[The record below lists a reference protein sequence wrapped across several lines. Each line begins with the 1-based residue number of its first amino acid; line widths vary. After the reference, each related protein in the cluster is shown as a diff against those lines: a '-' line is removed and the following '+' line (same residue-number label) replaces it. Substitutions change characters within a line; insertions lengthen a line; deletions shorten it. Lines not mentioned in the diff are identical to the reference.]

1 MSKAQISEIIKK
13 RKNSLAIRK
22 GYFSLFLRLLLLVLA
37 GYLIFTQIFLMT
49 RASGNGMFPAIKDG
63 DLIIG
68 FRLQQ
73 EYTKN
78 DIVTYQTKG
87 SRQVGRIIAREND
100 VVTMDKSG
108 TLLVNGTV
116 QSGEIN
122 FPTYAKKG
130 IHYPYRVPKDSIFVL
145 GDYRTQAK
153 DSREFG
159 PIPMNAVEGKVITIL
174 RRRGL

>member
-22 GYFSLFLRLLLLVLA
+22 GYISLFWRLLLLVLA

-78 DIVTYQTKG
+78 DIVTYQRKG